1 MVANDFLK
9 MNLTEMSFADVM
21 YVLEEAGCER
31 GELIDNYG
39 NSAIEVELD
48 FDNEDD
54 SYACVHIFP
63 EDYVVEDD
71 EEFDYFHDCLVF
83 EDWDCAETDYVKRF
97 YVLVMDANGRTVLG
111 YENFGITQEEFDSL
125 QYRDQSYG

>member
-48 FDNEDD
+48 LIH
-54 SYACVHIFP
+54 SLMIISLYYHH
-63 EDYVVEDD
+63 DYV
-71 EEFDYFHDCLVF
+71 
-83 EDWDCAETDYVKRF
+83 
-97 YVLVMDANGRTVLG
+97 
-111 YENFGITQEEFDSL
+111 DSSFINYHL
-125 QYRDQSYG
+125 FILL